1 MTTKDNNNPFC
12 CTLTT
17 ILQEIYYEQIHGKK
31 YYSLGYYTTYYYLL
45 KEYKKQNQLYK
56 ILQSEENEEEE
67 TTYTLT
73 EEAKTKYSPPNE
85 KELIEVLTNLLLS
98 IDNLPYRSL
107 SNSYSSLSEQ
117 DNNYH
122 SLPDCSDL
130 INQQVTK
137 STRATRL
144 AKALSEEEV
153 MGKFLLEA
161 AISLNYDLIK
171 RKEYNQLEESEQQQ
185 LTKPKE
191 MVDKLLTALAD
202 EEANRS
208 QNSS

>member
-1 MTTKDNNNPFC
+1 MTTKPFC
-12 CTLTT
+12 CSLAT

-67 TTYTLT
+67 TSYTLT
-73 EEAKTKYSPPNE
+73 EETKTKYSITNE
-85 KELIEVLTNLLLS
+85 KELIEVLTNLILS
-98 IDNLPYRSL
+98 IDNLPYRSS

-117 DNNYH
+117 DNDYH

-137 STRATRL
+137 STRPQRL
-144 AKALSEEEV
+144 ASQLDENTV
-153 MGKFLLEA
+153 LFKFLVEA
-161 AISLNYDLIK
+161 V
-171 RKEYNQLEESEQQQ
+171 ESEQQQ

-191 MVDKLLTALAD
+191 MVDKLLSALAE
-202 EEANRS
+202 EEANR
-208 QNSS
+208 QTESS